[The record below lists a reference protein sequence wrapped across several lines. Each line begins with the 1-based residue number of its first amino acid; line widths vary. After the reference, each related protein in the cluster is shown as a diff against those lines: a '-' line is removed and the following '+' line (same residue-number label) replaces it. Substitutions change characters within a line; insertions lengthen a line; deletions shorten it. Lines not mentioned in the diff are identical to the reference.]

1 MLCSLRHSLPEQGFE
16 FPSVSSLRNQPP
28 WQPRSWHVAHSFR
41 SFLRSNRYPLDS
53 ELTAIKNIIDNAQAQ
68 LEVIQNLR
76 SSIIGGDAE
85 ELRKEEADIEAFLVI
100 HKGYISAIRRFPR
113 EILCEI
119 FCHILDMCSMMAP
132 PNGEA
137 LNIFSHKQYPWVLGR
152 VCSEWRMV
160 SIGLPP
166 LWSRVNLQGHM
177 ILLSRNPEKMLTT
190 CLERSGKHSL
200 EIVIALRDYGM
211 SLPRCRTLLQLLLS
225 QSQRWESLT
234 LSDGPQSCV
243 WSIMGRLKD
252 TQLSLLRELR
262 LSVSPEMPALNIR
275 LPTCFRNCP
284 RLTTIMLSNSEQG
297 ISYILNDLPCSQL
310 TCLNWNVLTW
320 DIPTLLG
327 VLRRM
332 PNLVDFRCSNGAS
345 RHFREPTKPLSVSLR
360 HLRKISLTDLAILKH
375 IDAPA
380 LQRIE
385 VLYPLPLRPGRTFY
399 ELSGNSSC
407 RMEEARVPSFS
418 THIPILSLPK
428 FRDIEE
434 LTHTRPSGSSGINRR
449 IRFTDAHAALPRLRK
464 MNLGDHEILR
474 WISAPAL
481 EDLQINN
488 LDSRPAASISFL
500 ALHELSSCLLTR
512 LTLQGMAA
520 LHVLTPTLLV
530 RDLASLVELRVYEAR
545 YNEDLVQSL
554 TVSAA
559 LPVLQRLVISLMI
572 SPHHRYDLPALAAMI
587 ECRWNISHQPVTI
600 SFSPRDYLYQSI
612 LHDDDGALVR
622 RAMEAGKLSFS

>member
-1 MLCSLRHSLPEQGFE
+1 MK
-16 FPSVSSLRNQPP
+16 PP
-28 WQPRSWHVAHSFR
+28 WQPRPWHVAHSFR

-53 ELTAIKNIIDNAQAQ
+53 ELTAIKNVIGNAQSQ
-68 LEVIQNLR
+68 LELIQNLR
-76 SSIIGGDAE
+76 NGIIGGEAE

-100 HKGYISAIRRFPR
+100 HKGFISAIRRIPR

-119 FCHILDMCSMMAP
+119 FCHILDMCSTVAP
-132 PNGEA
+132 RNGEA
-137 LNIFSHKQYPWVLGR
+137 LNIFSHRQCPWVLGR
-152 VCSEWRMV
+152 VCSEWRLV

-177 ILLSRNPEKMLTT
+177 ILLSRDPEKMLTT

-200 EIVIALRDYGM
+200 EIVIALQDYGM
-211 SLPRCRTLLQLLLS
+211 SRRRCKTLLQLLSS

-234 LSDGPQSCV
+234 LSDGPRSCI

-252 TQLSLLRELR
+252 TQLPLLRELR
-262 LSVSPEMPALNIR
+262 LSVSPGMPTLNIR
-275 LPTCFRNCP
+275 LSTYFRNCP
-284 RLTTIMLSNSEQG
+284 RLKTIMLSDSEQS

-310 TCLNWNVLTW
+310 TCLKWNVLTW
-320 DIPTLLG
+320 DVPTLLG
-327 VLRRM
+327 ALRRM

-345 RHFREPTKPLSVSLR
+345 RYSHDNKPLPVSLR
-360 HLRKISLTDLAILKH
+360 HLRKISLTDLAILDH

-380 LQRIE
+380 LQCIE
-385 VLYPLPLRPGRTFY
+385 VLYPLPLQPGRTFF

-418 THIPILSLPK
+418 IHTPILSLPK
-428 FRDIEE
+428 FRDIEA

-449 IRFTDAHAALPRLRK
+449 IGFTEAHATFPRLRK
-464 MNLGDHEILR
+464 MNAGDHEILR
-474 WISAPAL
+474 WISVPAL

-500 ALHELSSCLLTR
+500 ALHELSSCVLTR

-520 LHVLTPTLLV
+520 LHVLTPALLV

-554 TVSAA
+554 TVPAA
-559 LPVLQRLVISLMI
+559 LPVLQQLVISLMI

-612 LHDDDGALVR
+612 LHDEDGALVR

>member
-1 MLCSLRHSLPEQGFE
+1 MMKPT
-16 FPSVSSLRNQPP
+16 
-28 WQPRSWHVAHSFR
+28 WQHRSWHVAHNFR
-41 SFLRSNRYPLDS
+41 SFLRSNRYPFDS
-53 ELTAIKNIIDNAQAQ
+53 ELTAIKIVIGNAQSQ
-68 LEVIQNLR
+68 LELIQNLC
-76 SSIIGGDAE
+76 SGTSGGAAE

-100 HKGYISAIRRFPR
+100 HRGFISAIRRFPR

-119 FCHILDMCSMMAP
+119 FCRILDMCRMVAQ

-137 LNIFSHKQYPWVLGR
+137 LNIFSYRQCPWVLGR
-152 VCSEWRMV
+152 ICSEWRIV

-177 ILLSRNPEKMLTT
+177 ILLSRDPEKMLTT

-200 EIVIALRDYGM
+200 EIVIALQDYGM
-211 SLPRCRTLLQLLLS
+211 WLSMLSRCKTLLQLLSS
-225 QSQRWESLT
+225 QSQRWGSLT
-234 LSDGPQSCV
+234 LSDGPRSCV
-243 WSIMGRLKD
+243 WSIIGRLKD
-252 TQLSLLRELR
+252 TQLPLLRELR
-262 LSVSPEMPALNIR
+262 LSTSPRMPMLVTR

-284 RLTTIMLSNSEQG
+284 RLRTFKLSNSGQG
-297 ISYILNDLPCSQL
+297 ISSILNDLSCSQL
-310 TCLNWNVLTW
+310 TCFDWNVLTW
-320 DIPTLLG
+320 DVPTLLDA
-327 VLRRM
+327 LRRM

-345 RHFREPTKPLSVSLR
+345 PYTHKPNEPLSVSLL
-360 HLRKISLTDLAILKH
+360 HLCKISLTDLAILKY

-380 LQRIE
+380 LQCIE
-385 VLYPLPLRPGRTFY
+385 LFYPSPLRLGRTFF

-418 THIPILSLPK
+418 THIPILSHPK
-428 FRDIEE
+428 FQHIEE

-449 IRFTDAHAALPRLRK
+449 IRFTNAHAVLPRLRK
-464 MNLGDHEILR
+464 MNVGDHEILR

-500 ALHELSSCLLTR
+500 ALHELSSCVLTR
-512 LTLQGMAA
+512 LTLQGVAA

-545 YNEDLVQSL
+545 YNEHLVQSL
-554 TVSAA
+554 TVPAA

-600 SFSPRDYLYQSI
+600 SFSPRDHLFQSI

-622 RAMEAGKLSFS
+622 RAMEAGKLSFSWGWALCGASEMSQ

>member
-1 MLCSLRHSLPEQGFE
+1 MKPTR
-16 FPSVSSLRNQPP
+16 
-28 WQPRSWHVAHSFR
+28 QPRSWHVAHNFR

-53 ELTAIKNIIDNAQAQ
+53 ELTTIKNVIANAQSQ
-68 LEVIQNLR
+68 LELIQNLR
-76 SSIIGGDAE
+76 SGIIGGDTE
-85 ELRKEEADIEAFLVI
+85 DLREEEADIEAFLVV
-100 HKGYISAIRRFPR
+100 HKGFISAIRRFPR

-119 FCHILDMCSMMAP
+119 FCHILDMCSMVAP

-137 LNIFSHKQYPWVLGR
+137 LNIFSHRQYPWVLGR

-166 LWSRVNLQGHM
+166 LWSRVNLQNHM

-200 EIVIALRDYGM
+200 EIVIALQDYGM
-211 SLPRCRTLLQLLLS
+211 SLPMMSRCKTLLQLLS
-225 QSQRWESLT
+225 PQSQRWESLT
-234 LSDGPQSCV
+234 LSDGLRSCV

-252 TQLSLLRELR
+252 AQLPLLRELH
-262 LSVSPEMPALNIR
+262 LFVSPEMPVLDVR
-275 LPTCFRNCP
+275 FPTCFRNCP
-284 RLTTIMLSNSEQG
+284 RLKTIMLSGVTDSEQG
-297 ISYILNDLPCSQL
+297 ISYILNGLPCSQL
-310 TCLNWNVLTW
+310 TCLNWNVVTTW
-320 DIPTLLG
+320 AVPTLLFG
-327 VLRRM
+327 ALRRM
-332 PNLVDFRCSNGAS
+332 PNLVDFRCSNGES
-345 RHFREPTKPLSVSLR
+345 RYSHEYSHEPKPLSVSLR
-360 HLRKISLTDLAILKH
+360 HLRKVSLANFAVLKH

-380 LQRIE
+380 LKCIE
-385 VLYPLPLRPGRTFY
+385 VLYPLPQRPGRTFF

-407 RMEEARVPSFS
+407 RMEEANLPSFS
-418 THIPILSLPK
+418 TCIPILSLPN
-428 FRDIEE
+428 FQDIEE
-434 LTHTRPSGSSGINRR
+434 LTHTRPSGPSGINRR
-449 IRFTDAHAALPRLRK
+449 IHFTDAYATLPRLRK

-481 EDLQINN
+481 EDLQVNN
-488 LDSRPAASISFL
+488 LDSRPTASISFL
-500 ALHELSSCLLTR
+500 ALHELSSCVLTR

-530 RDLASLVELRVYEAR
+530 RDLASLLELRVYEAR

-554 TVSAA
+554 TVPEA

-587 ECRWNISHQPVTI
+587 ECRWSISHQPVTI

-612 LHDDDGALVR
+612 LHDGDGALVR
-622 RAMEAGKLSFS
+622 RAMEAGKLFFS